1 LTILGATGLSFVLCA
16 ILTPLVRRLA
26 IRWGIVDRPDGVRKL
41 HAQPIPLGGGVAI
54 VAACLLTLGTLMVL
68 PNTWQDE
75 LHHDWW
81 YMLGLALAIGIIC
94 GVGLIDDRYN
104 LRGRQKLA
112 GQMLAILVMI
122 GSGLVIQKFSIFDYT
137 VDLGMLAIPFT
148 IFWLLGAVNA
158 LNLIDGVDGLAT
170 SIGLVFSIAL
180 AAMAFA
186 TGHEFDA
193 LLAMTLGG
201 ALAGFLIY
209 NFPPAR
215 IFLGDSGSMVIGLTL
230 GVMAIRS
237 SLKGPATVAL
247 AAPTAVW
254 AVLIFDVSMAI
265 VRRKLTGRSLYTTD
279 RGHLH
284 HSLLR
289 KGLSGPRIVIWVG
302 LLCAICGAGALASI
316 CYHNDLLAIVSAMT
330 VISALVLTRF
340 FGYSEVSLLVRSLR
354 SFVGSFLR
362 FPSRRQSDPEPICSR
377 LQGDREWHLLW
388 EPMTEYAEVHDLCMV
403 QLNVN
408 LPALHEEYHAV
419 WKRKHGSEHDQ
430 MWHATLPLVAN
441 GQSIGRLRLAGLASS
456 TAAMSDHLAALV
468 AGLKPFEEELFAKAG
483 LSRAPRIA
491 AEVHAPHRP
500 PADSAAAETAAALK
514 LGIVGQTAGE

>member
-1 LTILGATGLSFVLCA
+1 MTILGATGLSFVLCA
-16 ILTPLVRRLA
+16 ILTPVIRRLA
-26 IRWGIVDRPDGVRKL
+26 IRWGIVDRPDGIRKL
-41 HAQPIPLGGGVAI
+41 HAQPVPLGGGLALM
-54 VAACLLTLGTLMVL
+54 AACLLTLGALMIL

-75 LHHDWW
+75 LRADGL
-81 YMLGLALAIGIIC
+81 YLLGFALSTGIIC
-94 GVGLIDDRYN
+94 GVGLIDDRFN

-112 GQMLAILVMI
+112 GQLLAIAVLV
-122 GSGLVIQKFSIFDYT
+122 GSGLVIRKFSIFEYT

-148 IFWLLGAVNA
+148 VFWLLGAVNA

-170 SIGLVFSIAL
+170 SIGLVFSVAL

-230 GVMAIRS
+230 GAMAIRS

-284 HSLLR
+284 HTLLR
-289 KGLSGPRIVIWVG
+289 RGVSGPRIVIWVG

-316 CYHNDLLAIVSAMT
+316 CYQNDMLAIASALT

-340 FGYSEVSLLVRSLR
+340 FGYSEVSLLVRSMR
-354 SFVGSFLR
+354 SFAGSMLR
-362 FPSRRQSDPEPICSR
+362 FPSQKAHEPEPICSR

-388 EPMTEYAEVHDLCMV
+388 DQITEYADQHDLCMV

-408 LPALHEEYHAV
+408 LPALHEDYHAV
-419 WKRKHGSEHDQ
+419 WKRKHGGEQDQ
-430 MWHATLPLVAN
+430 MWHATLPLVAA
-441 GQSIGRLRLAGLASS
+441 GQTIGRLRLTGLAKSHIP
-456 TAAMSDHLAALV
+456 MCDHLAALV
-468 AGLKPFEEELFAKAG
+468 SGLKPFEEELFAKAG
-483 LSRAPRIA
+483 LTRSTHPA
-491 AEVHAPHRP
+491 ADVHAPRHSP
-500 PADSAAAETAAALK
+500 AETAARLK
-514 LGIVGQTAGE
+514 LGIVGQPAGE

>member
-1 LTILGATGLSFVLCA
+1 MRC
-16 ILTPLVRRLA
+16 
-26 IRWGIVDRPDGVRKL
+26 GIVDRPDGIRKL

-54 VAACLLTLGTLMVL
+54 VAACLLTLGALMVF
-68 PNTWQDE
+68 PNTWRDE
-75 LHHDWW
+75 LHHDWS
-81 YMLGLALAIGIIC
+81 YMLGFALATGIIC
-94 GVGLIDDRYN
+94 TVGLIDDRYN

-112 GQMLAILVMI
+112 GQLLAIAVMVA
-122 GSGLVIQKFSIFDYT
+122 SGLIIQKFSIFEYT

-148 IFWLLGAVNA
+148 VFWLLGAVNA

-230 GVMAIRS
+230 GAMAIRS

-284 HSLLR
+284 HTLLR
-289 KGLSGPRIVIWVG
+289 KGMSGPRIVIWVG

-316 CYHNDLLAIVSAMT
+316 CYHNDFLAIASALT

-340 FGYSEVSLLVRSLR
+340 FGYSEVSLLVRSVR
-354 SFVGSFLR
+354 SFVGSLVR
-362 FPSRRQSDPEPICSR
+362 FPSQKQSDPEAICSR

-388 EPMTEYAEVHDLCMV
+388 DQITEYADLHDLCMV

-419 WKRKHGSEHDQ
+419 WKRKHDGEHDQ
-430 MWHATLPLVAN
+430 MWHATLPLVAA
-441 GQSIGRLRLAGLASS
+441 GQSIGRLRLAGLADSHEP
-456 TAAMSDHLAALV
+456 MSDHLAALV

-483 LSRAPRIA
+483 MTRPPQVA
-491 AEVHAPHRP
+491 ADVHAPHRP
-500 PADSAAAETAAALK
+500 APDSAAAETAAALK
-514 LGIVGQTAGE
+514 LGIVGQSVSE

>member
-16 ILTPLVRRLA
+16 ILTPLIRRLA
-26 IRWGIVDRPDGVRKL
+26 IRCGIVDRPDGIRKL

-54 VAACLLTLGTLMVL
+54 VAACVLTLGALTVF

-75 LHHDWW
+75 LQADLW
-81 YMLGLALAIGIIC
+81 YLLGFAVSVAIIC
-94 GVGLIDDRYN
+94 VVGLIDDRFT

-112 GQMLAILVMI
+112 GQVLAIAVLI
-122 GSGLVIQKFSIFDYT
+122 ASGLVIQKFSIFDYT

-148 IFWLLGAVNA
+148 AFWLLGAVNA

-201 ALAGFLIY
+201 ALGGFLIY

-230 GVMAIRS
+230 GAMAIRS

-284 HSLLR
+284 HTLLR
-289 KGLSGPRIVIWVG
+289 RGLSGPRIVIWVG

-316 CYHNDLLAIVSAMT
+316 CYHNDFLAIASALT

-354 SFVGSFLR
+354 SFAGSMLR
-362 FPSRRQSDPEPICSR
+362 FPTQKAHEPEPICSR

-388 EPMTEYAEVHDLCMV
+388 DQITGYADLHDLCMV

-408 LPALHEEYHAV
+408 LPALNEEYHAV
-419 WKRKHGSEHDQ
+419 WKRKHGGEHDQ
-430 MWHATLPLVAN
+430 MWHATLPLVAS

-456 TAAMSDHLAALV
+456 HEPMSDHLAALV

-483 LSRAPRIA
+483 LTRPPRVA
-491 AEVHAPHRP
+491 AELHAPHRK
-500 PADSAAAETAAALK
+500 PAESAAAETAASLK
-514 LGIVGQTAGE
+514 LGIVGQTASE